1 MQRRLTLAAGTAA
14 ATLAAAGTY
23 SACRDLERQRRPI
36 PASSPTTMS
45 SALPNLQASGVSV
58 ADKVIDQGLICAVK
72 ATTAFQSMPAQLPK
86 PTRAERQRQ
95 QEERFRAR
103 RGDVPLRE
111 EIWRASA
118 PGRLHR
124 REETFG
130 ESDLKVLEQVEL
142 RFWPMVLDFFRDGDE
157 AGDEDGALGIYR
169 SELQV
174 MTALPGSAAQTWHSD
189 NSSRGL
195 TIIVPLVDFT
205 AANGATQVLV
215 GSHSKDY
222 ALVAQQGAQVVQ
234 APVGAIVAYDSRAFH
249 RGLGNLTD
257 EARPALIFCYDRT
270 ASPPPGR
277 GSMGMIGIAWLAST
291 LNVASAGWISTI
303 SALRR

>member
-1 MQRRLTLAAGTAA
+1 MLLRRRLTLAAGTAA
-14 ATLAAAGTY
+14 ATLAAAGTF

-58 ADKVIDQGLICAVK
+58 ADKVIDQDLIGAVK
-72 ATTAFQSMPAQLPK
+72 ATAAFQSMPSQLPK

-103 RGDVPLRE
+103 RGDAPLRE

-124 REETFG
+124 REETFDK
-130 ESDLKVLEQVEL
+130 SDLKVLEQVE
-142 RFWPMVLDFFRDGDE
+142 RHFWPLVLDFFRDGDE
-157 AGDEDGALGIYR
+157 DGDEDIFR

-257 EARPALIFCYDRT
+257 EPRPALIFCYDRT
-270 ASPPPGR
+270 LSPPPGR
-277 GSMGMIGIAWLAST
+277 GSMGMIGVAWLAST
-291 LNVASAGWISTI
+291 LNVASAGWISTV
-303 SALRR
+303 SALGL

>member
-1 MQRRLTLAAGTAA
+1 
-14 ATLAAAGTY
+14 
-23 SACRDLERQRRPI
+23 
-36 PASSPTTMS
+36 MS
-45 SALPNLQASGVSV
+45 SALRTCRHPRSV
-58 ADKVIDQGLICAVK
+58 AEKVIDQDLICAVK
-72 ATTAFQSMPAQLPK
+72 ATAAFQSMPSQLAK

-95 QEERFRAR
+95 KEERFRAW
-103 RGDVPLRE
+103 RGDAPLRE

-130 ESDLKVLEQVEL
+130 ESDLKVLEQVESL
-142 RFWPMVLDFFRDGDE
+142 FWPLVHDFFRDGTE
-157 AGDEDGALGIYR
+157 GGDEDEDIYR

-195 TIIVPLVDFT
+195 TILVPLVDFT

-222 ALVAQQGAQVVQ
+222 ARVAQQGAQVVQ

-257 EARPALIFCYDRT
+257 EPRPALIFCYDRT
-270 ASPPPGR
+270 VSPPPGR
-277 GSMGMIGIAWLAST
+277 GSMGMIGIAWLASI
-291 LNVASAGWISTI
+291 LNVASAGYRRSVRQMF
-303 SALRR
+303 SAESPWVTRFNTPWTPSGREAVAARWRAAATRSSARRSS

>member
-1 MQRRLTLAAGTAA
+1 
-14 ATLAAAGTY
+14 
-23 SACRDLERQRRPI
+23 
-36 PASSPTTMS
+36 MS
-45 SALPNLQASGVSV
+45 SALQNLQTSGVSV
-58 ADKVIDQGLICAVK
+58 AEKVIDQDLICAVK
-72 ATTAFQSMPAQLPK
+72 ATAAFQSMPSQLAK

-95 QEERFRAR
+95 KEERFRAR
-103 RGDVPLRE
+103 RGDAPLRE

-130 ESDLKVLEQVEL
+130 ESDLKVLEQVESL
-142 RFWPMVLDFFRDGDE
+142 FWPLVRDFFRDGAE
-157 AGDEDGALGIYR
+157 GGDEHEDIYR

-195 TIIVPLVDFT
+195 TILVPLVDFT

-222 ALVAQQGAQVVQ
+222 ARVAQQGAQVVQ

-249 RGLGNLTD
+249 RGLGNLT
-257 EARPALIFCYDRT
+257 EEPRPALIFCYDRT
-270 ASPPPGR
+270 ESPPPGR
-277 GSMGMIGIAWLAST
+277 GSMGMIGIAWLASI
-291 LNVASAGWISTI
+291 LNVASAGWISTCGAR
-303 SALRR
+303 SV

>member
-1 MQRRLTLAAGTAA
+1 
-14 ATLAAAGTY
+14 
-23 SACRDLERQRRPI
+23 
-36 PASSPTTMS
+36 MS
-45 SALPNLQASGVSV
+45 SALQNLQTSGVSV
-58 ADKVIDQGLICAVK
+58 AEKVIDQDLICAVK
-72 ATTAFQSMPAQLPK
+72 ATAAFQSMPAQLAK
-86 PTRAERQRQ
+86 PSRAERQRQ
-95 QEERFRAR
+95 KEERFRAR
-103 RGDVPLRE
+103 RGDAPLKE

-130 ESDLKVLEQVEL
+130 ESDLKVLEQVECL
-142 RFWPMVLDFFRDGDE
+142 FWPLVRDFFRDGDE
-157 AGDEDGALGIYR
+157 DIYR

-195 TIIVPLVDFT
+195 TVLVPLVDFT

-222 ALVAQQGAQVVQ
+222 ARVVQQGAQVVQ
-234 APVGAIVAYDSRAFH
+234 APVGAIVAYDSRALH

-257 EARPALIFCYDRT
+257 ESRPALIFCYDRT
-270 ASPPPGR
+270 LSPPPGR
-277 GSMGMIGIAWLAST
+277 GSMGMIGIAWLASI
-291 LNVASAGWISTI
+291 LNVASAGWISTFGA
-303 SALRR
+303 SGA